1 MARKT
6 SDSGGCPVVHGDA
19 LLQHSRIDPLIHNNP
34 FPFYSALR
42 RDEPVHYDPKLDTY
56 LVSRY
61 DDVFA
66 VMRDPVTFSL
76 EHGYQEQYKKGVTD
90 EYRDILER
98 EGGGFFRDVIACDPP
113 AHTRLRRLVE
123 KAFTVHRVK
132 TLEPRIRQIVA
143 DIIDP
148 LAGRGYG
155 DGIKD
160 IGVPMTARVI
170 CEQLGFDVDEVGPER
185 MKRWG
190 TAHLAQFGG
199 FQSPEQVRANA
210 REVCDMQNYI
220 IPRIRAREQEPQE
233 DMTSDLV
240 HARLEDEHNPTLSFE
255 EKVSCVRA
263 LLIAGNDTTA
273 AALAN
278 TMMILAL
285 QPQLATQ
292 LYGSLDDD
300 RLYTRFVE
308 EILRLQPPVHGLFRM
323 VTREVELGGKRLPKG
338 TQIMVVFASA
348 NDDETAFACPRELNT
363 ARTKI
368 TNHLTF
374 GAGIHYC
381 IGANLARMELKVAAQ
396 EIIRRLDNIKLAI
409 PVEKITYLPTLASQT
424 VACLPLTFSRRM

>member
-1 MARKT
+1 LAE
-6 SDSGGCPVVHGDA
+6 S
-19 LLQHSRIDPLIHNNP
+19 SRIDPLIHNNP

-42 RDEPVHYDPKLDTY
+42 AEDPVHFDQKLQTY
-56 LVSRY
+56 LVSRHE
-61 DDVFA
+61 DVVA
-66 VMRDPVTFSL
+66 VMRDPVAFSL
-76 EHGYQEQYKKGVTD
+76 EHGYQEQYRKGVTD
-90 EYRDILER
+90 EYRDILAR

-113 AHTRLRRLVE
+113 AHTRLRRLME

-132 TLEPRIRQIVA
+132 TLEPRIREIVA
-143 DIIDP
+143 NIIDP
-148 LAGRGYG
+148 LAERGHG

-160 IGVPMTARVI
+160 IGLPMTARVI

-199 FQSPEQVRANA
+199 LQSPEQVRANA

-220 IPRIRAREQEPQE
+220 IPRIRAREQERQE

-240 HARLEDEHNPTLSFE
+240 HAHLDDEQNPTLNFE

-278 TMMILAL
+278 MMMILAL
-285 QPQLATQ
+285 QPELVGQ
-292 LYGSLDDD
+292 LYAAIEDE
-300 RLYTRFVE
+300 RLFTRFVE
-308 EILRLQPPVHGLFRM
+308 EVLRLQPPVHGLFRM
-323 VTREVELGGKRLPKG
+323 VTREVELGGKVLPKG
-338 TQIMVVFASA
+338 AQIMVVFASA
-348 NDDETAFACPRELNT
+348 NDDATAFACPRTLDT
-363 ARTKI
+363 TRTKI
-368 TNHLTF
+368 TSHLTF

-381 IGANLARMELKVAAQ
+381 IGANLSRMELKVAAQ

-409 PVEKITYLPTLASQT
+409 PVADITYLPTLASQT
-424 VACLPLTFSRRM
+424 VERLPLTFSRRL